1 MNVYEAAIKRIEFI
15 FQEFEQIVVSFSGGK
30 DSGVMLNLV
39 LDYAKKSNQLD
50 KVSVYHMDYE
60 AQYQMTTD
68 YVTRTFE
75 NLPKEVQKYW
85 FCVPVKVPCCTS
97 MFQNHWIPWNTE
109 EKEIWCRDLP
119 TEAISESC
127 RLDYR

>member
-50 KVSVYHMDYE
+50 KIFCYHIDYE
-60 AQYQMTTD
+60 AFDFFRCLLYRIYTW
-68 YVTRTFE
+68 YERSRFC
-75 NLPKEVQKYW
+75 NWYWKY
-85 FCVPVKVPCCTS
+85 S
-97 MFQNHWIPWNTE
+97 LY
-109 EKEIWCRDLP
+109 DLLN
-119 TEAISESC
+119 S
-127 RLDYR
+127 